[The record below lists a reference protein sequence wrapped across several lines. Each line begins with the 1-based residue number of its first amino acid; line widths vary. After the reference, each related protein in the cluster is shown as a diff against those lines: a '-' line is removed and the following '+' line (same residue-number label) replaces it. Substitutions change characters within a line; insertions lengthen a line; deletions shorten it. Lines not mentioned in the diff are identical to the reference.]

1 MNTDKALYLL
11 KRQLNIL
18 VPWGATFLNLSEY
31 LSESE
36 QEVLK
41 KAIQTLPG
49 SIYMIPIQFLDLSI
63 RATNCCLNAE
73 ITTVGMFSKMTLL
86 DIASSRNFGRK
97 SLEELRFKTKH
108 LIDYFNMIGDDSIIA
123 SISDYPE
130 ADTIEVQTIE

>member
-1 MNTDKALYLL
+1 
-11 KRQLNIL
+11 
-18 VPWGATFLNLSEY
+18 LS
-31 LSESE
+31 
-36 QEVLK
+36 
-41 KAIQTLPG
+41 
-49 SIYMIPIQFLDLSI
+49 
-63 RATNCCLNAE
+63 NCCLNAE